1 MRDFRQLFPSKA
13 EADIAM
19 LSCAHVIPKENLLTQ
34 VITLG
39 PSRRQMEFKYDNR
52 NDDSL
57 VSSPSE
63 EASLEGDGID
73 VSLPLRCLNQVLE
86 LGALVSSVINLIP
99 DGVVVFLPSY
109 AFLTRVKDIWQKKG
123 LLDKLDARKKV
134 RTCSMRRPEAAA
146 SRLKTR
152 HVR

>member
-1 MRDFRQLFPSKA
+1 MG
-13 EADIAM
+13 E
-19 LSCAHVIPKENLLTQ
+19 
-34 VITLG
+34 
-39 PSRRQMEFKYDNR
+39 
-52 NDDSL
+52 
-57 VSSPSE
+57 
-63 EASLEGDGID
+63 
-73 VSLPLRCLNQVLE
+73 VSLKGDETDSRIAPRCLNQVLE

>member
-13 EADIAM
+13 EAEIAM

-34 VITLG
+34 VVTLG
-39 PSRRQMEFKYDNR
+39 PSRKQMEFKYDNR

-57 VSSPSE
+57 VSYRQGSWFFENDETDAP
-63 EASLEGDGID
+63 I
-73 VSLPLRCLNQVLE
+73 PRYCLNQVLE

-109 AFLTRVKDIWQKKG
+109 AFLARVKDIWQKKG

-134 RTCSMRRPEAAA
+134 GPRLISGLEAFAA
-146 SRLKTR
+146 RLM
-152 HVR
+152 